1 MFPKIEIS
9 LSKLKGNSKF
19 MHDLFAP
26 EDVSLIGVT
35 KCFCAIKEAAQAMVE
50 GGVSMLGDS
59 RIANLRK
66 LTGIPVKKVLLRLP
80 MHDEVLEVVK
90 YADYSLNSELSTL
103 KLLGKAALSL
113 GRVHNVIIMVDL
125 GDLREGVW
133 AEDIDE
139 FVSQA
144 VMIEGIAI
152 KGFGVNLTCF
162 GGVIPDENNLG
173 RLVKIAESMESKY
186 KLHLEII
193 SGGNSSS
200 VYLMEEGR
208 LPSGI
213 NNLRLGEILLFG
225 RETAFGR
232 PVSGMHRDV
241 FVLKAQIIELKKKPS
256 VPIGNIGMD
265 AFGNI
270 PSHEDRGIIKRAIL
284 GIGRQ
289 DIDPNGL
296 TPLDDKIEILGSSS
310 DHTILDV
317 TNSKHDYK
325 VGDIIDFL
333 MDYGCLLRA
342 CTSEYVEKV
351 IIE

>member
-1 MFPKIEIS
+1 MYPKIEIS
-9 LSKLKGNSKF
+9 LSKIKNNSKL

-26 EDVSLIGVT
+26 EGVSLIGVT
-35 KCFCAIKEAAQAMVE
+35 KCFCAIKDVAKAIVD

-59 RIANLRK
+59 RIANLNK
-66 LTGIPVKKVLLRLP
+66 LADIPVKKVLLRLP

-103 KLLGKAALSL
+103 NLLGKAAISL
-113 GRVHNVIIMVDL
+113 GKVHNVIIMLDL
-125 GDLREGVW
+125 GDLREGIW
-133 AEDIDE
+133 ADDIDE

-144 VMIEGIAI
+144 VLIDGISI
-152 KGFGVNLTCF
+152 KGFGVNLTCY

-173 RLVKIAESMESKY
+173 RLVEISECMESKY
-186 KLHLEII
+186 KLQLEII

-208 LPSGI
+208 LPSGV
-213 NNLRLGEILLFG
+213 NNLRLGEILLLG

-232 PVSGMHRDV
+232 PVSGMHGDV
-241 FVLKAQIIELKKKPS
+241 FVLKAQIIELKEKPS

-289 DIDPNGL
+289 DINPDGL
-296 TPLDDKIEILGSSS
+296 TPLDDKIEVLGSSS

-317 TNSKHDYK
+317 TKSSHDYK
-325 VGDIIDFL
+325 VGDIIDFH

-351 IIE
+351 IID